1 MRILILIIFC
11 LIIFVFLKRIK
22 NFSKK
27 NTRLLNFK
35 KSLTCKLAPI
45 EKFNSRNEEKANTNP
60 EINLSIGIH
69 DNERQISRKANIHR
83 ARLAKFKK
91 SKLNGELIFKDSNGD
106 LYKIVEGE
114 KLFLD

>member
-1 MRILILIIFC
+1 MRVLVLIIFC
-11 LIIFVFLKRIK
+11 LIIFVGFIRNKK
-22 NFSKK
+22 FSKK
-27 NTRLLNFK
+27 NTRLLNFR
-35 KSLTCKLAPI
+35 KSLTSKLAPI
-45 EKFNSRNEEKANTNP
+45 EKFNSINEEKANSNP
-60 EINLSIGIH
+60 EINLIIGIN

-106 LYKIVEGE
+106 LYKKVDGE